1 MAEAKIQG
9 IDVSHYQG
17 AIDWAAVAKAGMAF
31 AFIKAS
37 DGMSGID
44 PKFPA
49 NWSGARAAGLR
60 RGAYHFFRAP
70 QDSERQAQ
78 RFLAMLG
85 EEAGELPPVLDFEI
99 LGDISADQGLRGA
112 KRWMDMVEQA
122 CGRQPIL
129 YTGPTFW
136 QTALG
141 GCSQLGNH
149 QLWIAH
155 YTTSPQ
161 PILPSAWDE
170 WTFWQ
175 YCEKGAVA
183 GIQGPVDLDYFHG
196 NLTELD
202 GLCGRIQEKSA
213 VIGS

>member
-17 AIDWAAVAKAGMAF
+17 AIDWKAVAKAGMVF
-31 AFIKAS
+31 AFIKATDGVGGS
-37 DGMSGID
+37 DLRFS
-44 PKFPA
+44 A
-49 NWSGARAAGLR
+49 NWIGARAAGLR
-60 RGAYHFFRAP
+60 RGAYHFFRA
-70 QDSERQAQ
+70 QQYSERQAQ

-85 EEAGELPPVLDFEI
+85 DDAGELPPVLDFEI
-99 LGDISADQGLRGA
+99 LGDVSADQALRGA

-122 CGRQPIL
+122 CGRKPIL
-129 YTGPTFW
+129 YTGPAFW
-136 QTALG
+136 QKALG
-141 GCSQLGNH
+141 GSSQFAH
-149 QLWIAH
+149 HELWIAH
-155 YTTSPQ
+155 YTTNRQ
-161 PILPSAWDE
+161 PNLPAAWDR

-175 YCEKGAVA
+175 YSEKGNVP

-202 GLCGRIQEKSA
+202 DLCGRIQEKSV